1 MSSVWADGEEV
12 TFKEGVPEQPGQ
24 IYDLLMGA
32 LSEQGRVVVK
42 FVIDG
47 IDLMQ
52 EDKQQV
58 PESFT
63 KIEAFS
69 LTHDE
74 LTLRLIKEALKHL
87 QGVDLQLEA
96 YLRNILSVAWTEVF
110 KRMDEFVG
118 KVKPFAELLDNLAPY
133 SNTYDPPW
141 RERLEEVSRE
151 QAESLDKILTAFEQG
166 NPALLSNE
174 LAINF
179 LPIFGRTH
187 KLFNEDVVPYLE
199 KKVKEETAA

>member
-1 MSSVWADGEEV
+1 MY
-12 TFKEGVPEQPGQ
+12 KRQ
-24 IYDLLMGA
+24 
-32 LSEQGRVVVK
+32 
-42 FVIDG
+42 
-47 IDLMQ
+47 
-52 EDKQQV
+52 DKQQV
-58 PESFT
+58 PETFT

>member
-12 TFKEGVPEQPGQ
+12 TFKECVPEQPGQ

-58 PESFT
+58 PETFT

-133 SNTYDPPW
+133 SNTC
-141 RERLEEVSRE
+141 
-151 QAESLDKILTAFEQG
+151 
-166 NPALLSNE
+166 LLYTS
-174 LAINF
+174 
-179 LPIFGRTH
+179 PSPR
-187 KLFNEDVVPYLE
+187 DS
-199 KKVKEETAA
+199 

>member
-1 MSSVWADGEEV
+1 M
-12 TFKEGVPEQPGQ
+12 
-24 IYDLLMGA
+24 
-32 LSEQGRVVVK
+32 
-42 FVIDG
+42 
-47 IDLMQ
+47 
-52 EDKQQV
+52 
-58 PESFT
+58 
-63 KIEAFS
+63 
-69 LTHDE
+69 
-74 LTLRLIKEALKHL
+74 
-87 QGVDLQLEA
+87 
-96 YLRNILSVAWTEVF
+96 EVF